1 MADVSLIQGEGMLR
15 GTGGIEAGVVGAFTD
30 YTKQFKGADAAAI
43 QRKALQQKQE
53 REAKFAARTNAINNY
68 MSQLKTDLD
77 LTGYSTE
84 QQRAMKNFLNG
95 KRSEYAFAANE
106 LARIKDASDPEYQ
119 FYADAMNAINN
130 QIVNLAE
137 QAKAYNER
145 KLQFADLNE
154 KGLWS
159 AGNDPQSA
167 DQAAYIYGLGEEK
180 AMMGVDQNGNIT
192 FDINGETML
201 FNDYKEPFLK
211 DYTAAQTILDLSN
224 TVYSAG
230 ELTPAN
236 KELIRMQLEVAL
248 QQPEALQSIISNDF
262 TLDGINLGNIVYN
275 PEDIAGTR
283 NQVVNSLLNA
293 YESTA
298 ASGRRARSRG
308 SGGSGSG
315 SGGGS
320 SLSKADEQ
328 KLIQLGLMAQ
338 YPYTGPDQPGQLRS
352 FSLGGGYGGQTY
364 VYDPTMGPMGHFIAA
379 NNGVPI
385 MIGEGDN
392 ARAQSA
398 VSPEEFAA
406 VRKIPLK
413 EVKKA
418 LGIQ

>member
-53 REAKFAARTNAINNY
+53 REAKFAARTNAINSY
-68 MSQLKTDLD
+68 MSQLKTNLD

-84 QQRAMKNFLNG
+84 QQRVMKNFLNG

-119 FYADAMNAINN
+119 FYTDAMNAINN

-211 DYTAAQTILDLSN
+211 DYKAAQTILDLSN

-298 ASGRRARSRG
+298 AAGRAAKKRSSGS
-308 SGGSGSG
+308 GSGSG
-315 SGGGS
+315 SGG
-320 SLSKADEQ
+320 SLSKLQEQ
-328 KLIQLGLMAQ
+328 KLKQLRVMAQ
-338 YPYTGPDQPGQLRS
+338 YPYIDADQPTQVRS
-352 FSLGGGYGGQTY
+352 FSLGGAYGGQTY
-364 VYDPTMGPMGHFIAA
+364 VYSPMGDTGRFIAA

-385 MIGEGDN
+385 MVGEGPEDK
-392 ARAQSA
+392 RAQSA
-398 VSPEEFAA
+398 VSPEEFAEIYG
-406 VRKIPLK
+406 IPPE

>member
-53 REAKFAARTNAINNY
+53 REAKFAARTNAINSY
-68 MSQLKTDLD
+68 MSQLKTNLD

-119 FYADAMNAINN
+119 FYTDAMNAINN

-211 DYTAAQTILDLSN
+211 DYKAAQTILDLSN

-298 ASGRRARSRG
+298 AAGRAAKKRS
-308 SGGSGSG
+308 SGSGSG
-315 SGGGS
+315 SGSGS
-320 SLSKADEQ
+320 SLSASEQQ
-328 KLIQLGLMAQ
+328 KLEQLKLMAQ
-338 YPYTGPDQPGQLRS
+338 YPYISPDQPGQLRS

-385 MIGEGDN
+385 MIGEGPEDK
-392 ARAQSA
+392 RAQSA

-406 VRKIPLK
+406 VRGIPLE

>member
-15 GTGGIEAGVVGAFTD
+15 GTGGVEAGVVGAFTD

-180 AMMGVDQNGNIT
+180 AIMGVDENGNIT
-192 FDINGETML
+192 FDINGESML

-211 DYTAAQTILDLSN
+211 DYNAAQTILDLSN

-248 QQPEALQSIISNDF
+248 QEPEALQSIISNDF

-298 ASGRRARSRG
+298 ASGRRARSRRA
-308 SGGSGSG
+308 GGSGRG
-315 SGGGS
+315 SGGGGN
-320 SLSKADEQ
+320 LSASEQQ
-328 KLIQLGLMAQ
+328 KLEQLKLMAQ
-338 YPYTGPDQPGQLRS
+338 YPYMTANQPSQIRS
-352 FSLGGGYGGQTY
+352 FALGGGYGGQTY
-364 VYDPTMGPMGHFIAA
+364 VYDSGMQTFVAA

-385 MIGEGDN
+385 MVGEGND
-392 ARAQSA
+392 ARAQST
-398 VSPEEFAA
+398 VTPEEFAA
-406 VRKIPLK
+406 VRGIPLE

>member
-1 MADVSLIQGEGMLR
+1 MADASLIQGEGMLR

-30 YTKQFKGADAAAI
+30 YTKQFKGADAAAV
-43 QRKALQQKQE
+43 QQKALQQKQE
-53 REAKFAARTNAINNY
+53 REAKFAARTNAINSY
-68 MSQLKTDLD
+68 MSQLKTNID
-77 LTGYSTE
+77 LTGYSAE
-84 QQRAMKNFLNG
+84 QQRAMKNFLNN

-137 QAKAYNER
+137 QSKAYNER

-180 AMMGVDQNGNIT
+180 AVMGVDENGNLT

-211 DYTAAQTILDLSN
+211 DYKAAQTILDLSN

-236 KELIRMQLEVAL
+236 KELIRMQLETAL
-248 QQPEALQSIISNDF
+248 ASPQSLQSIISNDF
-262 TLDGINLGNIVYN
+262 TLDGINLNNIVYN
-275 PEDIAGTR
+275 PEDIGGTR

-298 ASGRRARSRG
+298 AAGLAAKKRS
-308 SGGSGSG
+308 SGSGSG
-315 SGGGS
+315 SGSGSNAAHSFQVNFNAEMPIVYNGMKAEYDSTQGGYIVTK
-320 SLSKADEQ
+320 LADGAAIPGITDQ
-328 KLIQLGLMAQ
+328 VFKDVNQLGLA
-338 YPYTGPDQPGQLRS
+338 
-352 FSLGGGYGGQTY
+352 
-364 VYDPTMGPMGHFIAA
+364 MGKM
-379 NNGVPI
+379 
-385 MIGEGDN
+385 
-392 ARAQSA
+392 R
-398 VSPEEFAA
+398 
-406 VRKIPLK
+406 
-413 EVKKA
+413 
-418 LGIQ
+418 

>member
-1 MADVSLIQGEGMLR
+1 MSDASLIQGEGMLR
-15 GTGGIEAGVVGAFTD
+15 GTGGVEAGVVGAFTD
-30 YTKQFKGADAAAI
+30 YTKQFKGADAAAL
-43 QRKALQQKQE
+43 QQKALQQKQE
-53 REAKFAARTNAINNY
+53 REAKFAARTNAINSY
-68 MSQLKTDLD
+68 MSQLKTNLD
-77 LTGYSTE
+77 LTGYSAE
-84 QQRAMKNFLNG
+84 QQRVMKNFLNG

-119 FYADAMNAINN
+119 FYTDAMNAINN

-211 DYTAAQTILDLSN
+211 DYKAAQTILDLSN

-248 QQPEALQSIISNDF
+248 QEPEALQSIISNDF

-283 NQVVNSLLNA
+283 NQVINSLLSA

-298 ASGRRARSRG
+298 ASGRGARSRG
-308 SGGSGSG
+308 SGGSGRGSG
-315 SGGGS
+315 SGS
-320 SLSKADEQ
+320 NLSDAARD
-328 KLIQLGLMAQ
+328 KLVQLGLMAQ
-338 YPYTGPDQPGQLRS
+338 YPYSGPDQPGQLRS

-385 MIGEGDN
+385 MVGEGDN
-392 ARAQSA
+392 MRAQSA

-406 VRKIPLK
+406 VRKIPLE

>member
-1 MADVSLIQGEGMLR
+1 MSDASLIQGEGMLR
-15 GTGGIEAGVVGAFTD
+15 GTGGVEAGVVGAFTD
-30 YTKQFKGADAAAI
+30 YTKQFKGADAAAL
-43 QRKALQQKQE
+43 QQKALQQKQE
-53 REAKFAARTNAINNY
+53 REAKFAARTNAINSY
-68 MSQLKTDLD
+68 MSQLKTNLD
-77 LTGYSTE
+77 LTGYSAE
-84 QQRAMKNFLNG
+84 QQRVMKNFLNG

-119 FYADAMNAINN
+119 FYTDAMNAINN

-211 DYTAAQTILDLSN
+211 DYKAAQTILDLSN

-298 ASGRRARSRG
+298 AAGRAAKKRSSGS
-308 SGGSGSG
+308 GSGSG
-315 SGGGS
+315 SGG
-320 SLSKADEQ
+320 SLSKLQEQ
-328 KLIQLGLMAQ
+328 KLKQLRVMAQ
-338 YPYTGPDQPGQLRS
+338 YPYIDADQPTQVRS
-352 FSLGGGYGGQTY
+352 FSLGGAYGGQTY
-364 VYDPTMGPMGHFIAA
+364 VYSPMGDTGRFIAA

-385 MIGEGDN
+385 MVGEGPEDK
-392 ARAQSA
+392 RAQSA
-398 VSPEEFAA
+398 VSPEEFAEIYG
-406 VRKIPLK
+406 IPPE

>member
-1 MADVSLIQGEGMLR
+1 MLR

-53 REAKFAARTNAINNY
+53 REAKFAARTNAINSY
-68 MSQLKTDLD
+68 MSQLKTNLD

-119 FYADAMNAINN
+119 FYTDAMNAINN

-211 DYTAAQTILDLSN
+211 DYKAAQTILDLSN

-298 ASGRRARSRG
+298 AAGRAAKKRS
-308 SGGSGSG
+308 SGSGSG
-315 SGGGS
+315 SGSGS
-320 SLSKADEQ
+320 SLSASEQQ
-328 KLIQLGLMAQ
+328 KLEQLKLMAQ
-338 YPYTGPDQPGQLRS
+338 YPYISPDQPGQLRS

-385 MIGEGDN
+385 MIGEGPEDK
-392 ARAQSA
+392 RAQSA

-406 VRKIPLK
+406 VRGIPLE

>member
-1 MADVSLIQGEGMLR
+1 MADASLIQGEGMLR
-15 GTGGIEAGVVGAFTD
+15 GTGAFTD
-30 YTKQFKGADAAAI
+30 YTKQFKGADEAAV

-53 REAKFAARTNAINNY
+53 REAKFAARTNAINSY
-68 MSQLKTDLD
+68 MSQLKTNID

-137 QAKAYNER
+137 QSKAYNER

-180 AMMGVDQNGNIT
+180 AMMGVDENGNLT
-192 FDINGETML
+192 FDINGKTML

-211 DYTAAQTILDLSN
+211 DYKAAQTILDLSN

-236 KELIRMQLEVAL
+236 KELIRMQLETAL
-248 QQPEALQSIISNDF
+248 ASPQSLQSIISNDF
-262 TLDGINLGNIVYN
+262 TLDGINLSNIVYN
-275 PEDIAGTR
+275 PEDIGGTR

-298 ASGRRARSRG
+298 AAGRAAKKRS
-308 SGGSGSG
+308 SGSGSG
-315 SGGGS
+315 SGSGS
-320 SLSKADEQ
+320 NLSASEQQ
-328 KLIQLGLMAQ
+328 KLEQLKIMAQ
-338 YPYTGPDQPGQLRS
+338 YPYSGPDQPDQVRS

-364 VYDPTMGPMGHFIAA
+364 VYDPAMKVFVAA
-379 NNGVPI
+379 NNGLPI
-385 MIGEGDN
+385 MVGEGGN
-392 ARAQSA
+392 MRAQST
-398 VSPEEFAA
+398 VTPEEFAS
-406 VRKIPLK
+406 VRGIPLE

>member
-1 MADVSLIQGEGMLR
+1 MSDASLIQGEGMLR
-15 GTGGIEAGVVGAFTD
+15 GTGGVEAGVVGAFTD
-30 YTKQFKGADAAAI
+30 YTKQFKGADAAAL

-53 REAKFAARTNAINNY
+53 REAKFAARTNAINSY
-68 MSQLKTDLD
+68 MSQLKTNLD
-77 LTGYSTE
+77 LTGYSAE
-84 QQRAMKNFLNG
+84 QQRVMKNFLNG

-119 FYADAMNAINN
+119 FYTDAMNAINN

-211 DYTAAQTILDLSN
+211 DYKAAQTILDLSN

-298 ASGRRARSRG
+298 AAGRAAKKRSSGS
-308 SGGSGSG
+308 GSGSG
-315 SGGGS
+315 SGG
-320 SLSKADEQ
+320 SLSKLQEQ
-328 KLIQLGLMAQ
+328 KLKQLRVMAQ
-338 YPYTGPDQPGQLRS
+338 YPYIDADQPTQVRS
-352 FSLGGGYGGQTY
+352 FSLGGAYGGQTY
-364 VYDPTMGPMGHFIAA
+364 VYSPMGDTGRFIAA

-385 MIGEGDN
+385 MVGEGPEDK
-392 ARAQSA
+392 RAQSA
-398 VSPEEFAA
+398 VSPEEFAEIYG
-406 VRKIPLK
+406 IPPE